1 MQHCHPILP
10 PVCRVQAQ
18 EIALREKGKALT
30 DEDVIQVSFRFFFV
44 RPILRLLY
52 SVNLCRC
59 CCCDSGFL

>member
-30 DEDVIQVSFRFFFV
+30 DEDVIQVSFRFFFCTANFEAGIFSKSV
-44 RPILRLLY
+44 QVLL
-52 SVNLCRC
+52 L
-59 CCCDSGFL
+59 